1 MEKIL
6 VVRLGAMGDIL
17 HTMPA
22 VQRLRDLW
30 PKAEITWVLEP
41 KWMPL
46 LHGTTLADH
55 LLPLDR
61 RSPLS
66 VWIAAKWLRR
76 WQPDLAIDFQGL
88 IKSALTALVSGAG
101 RRIGFSDTQLRER
114 EAGVFYTEAFTAQ
127 SAHVVARNLELVS
140 SLGIA
145 QSNATLRGPAGFPE
159 GKLPEGDFVL
169 AAPYAG
175 WKSKQWPIERYIEI
189 GKRLDQTF
197 GYKLVLNVMPAN
209 EIPPSE
215 FLWRHESGIDGLIHA
230 TRRARAV
237 LGLDSG
243 PLHLAA
249 LLGKPGVALFG
260 PTDPA
265 RNGPYG
271 ASIRV
276 LRTYGAVTTYKRGT
290 ELDDSMLQLDTDRVW
305 TSLEEVLR

>member
-1 MEKIL
+1 
-6 VVRLGAMGDIL
+6 MGDIL

-22 VQRLRDLW
+22 VQRLRDAW
-30 PKAEITWVLEP
+30 PKVEITWILEP

-46 LHGTTLADH
+46 LHGSGLADH

-61 RSPLS
+61 RSLLS

-88 IKSALTALVSGAG
+88 IKSALTALVSGAS
-101 RRIGFSDTQLRER
+101 RRIGFIDTQLRER
-114 EAGVFYTEAFTAQ
+114 EAGVFYTEAFAAQ
-127 SAHVVARNLELVS
+127 SPHVVARNLELVA
-140 SLGIA
+140 SLGFTKSDKIL
-145 QSNATLRGPAGFPE
+145 QGPTGFPE
-159 GKLPEGDFVL
+159 GNLPPGDFVL

-189 GKRLDQTF
+189 GKRLEQSF

-209 EIPPSE
+209 VTPASE
-215 FLWRHESGIDGLIHA
+215 FLWRHESGMDGLIHA

-249 LLGKPGVALFG
+249 LLGKPGVAMFG

-265 RNGPYG
+265 RNGPHG
-271 ASIRV
+271 STIRV
-276 LRTYGAVTTYKRGT
+276 LRSYGAITTYKRGT
-290 ELDDSMLQLDTDRVW
+290 ELDPSMLQLDVDRVW
-305 TSLEEVLR
+305 NHLAEVLQ

>member
-1 MEKIL
+1 
-6 VVRLGAMGDIL
+6 MGDIL

-46 LHGTTLADH
+46 LHGTGLANH
-55 LLPLDR
+55 FLPLDR

-88 IKSALTALVSGAG
+88 VKSALTALVSGAD
-101 RRIGFSDTQLRER
+101 RRIGFIDTQLRER

-127 SAHVVARNLELVS
+127 STHVVARNLELVS

-145 QSNATLRGPAGFPE
+145 QSNAILRGPAGFPE

-169 AAPYAG
+169 ASPYAG

-189 GKRLDQTF
+189 GKRLDQSF

-209 EIPPSE
+209 DIPPSE

-271 ASIRV
+271 SSIRV

-290 ELDDSMLQLDTDRVW
+290 ELDDSMLQLDIDRVW

>member
-1 MEKIL
+1 
-6 VVRLGAMGDIL
+6 MGDIL

-22 VQRLRDLW
+22 VQRLRDAW

-46 LHGTTLADH
+46 LHGSGLADH

-61 RSPLS
+61 RSLLS

-88 IKSALTALVSGAG
+88 IKSALTALVSGAS
-101 RRIGFSDTQLRER
+101 RRIGFIDTQLRER
-114 EAGVFYTEAFTAQ
+114 EAGVFYTEAFAAQ
-127 SAHVVARNLELVS
+127 SPHVVARNLELVA
-140 SLGIA
+140 SLGITK
-145 QSNATLRGPAGFPE
+145 SDKTLQCPTGFPE
-159 GKLPEGDFVL
+159 GSLPPGDFVL

-189 GKRLDQTF
+189 GKRLEQNF

-249 LLGKPGVALFG
+249 LLGKPGVAMFG

-265 RNGPYG
+265 RNGPHG
-271 ASIRV
+271 SSIRV
-276 LRTYGAVTTYKRGT
+276 LRSYGAITTYKRGT
-290 ELDDSMLQLDTDRVW
+290 VLDPSMLQLDVDRVW
-305 TSLEEVLR
+305 NNLAEVLR

>member
-1 MEKIL
+1 
-6 VVRLGAMGDIL
+6 MGDIL

-22 VQRLRDLW
+22 VQRLRDIF

-41 KWMPL
+41 KWMAL
-46 LHGTTLADH
+46 LHGSGLADH

-88 IKSALTALVSGAG
+88 VKSALTALVSGAS
-101 RRIGFSDTQLRER
+101 RRIGFVDTQLRER
-114 EAGVFYTEAFTAQ
+114 EAGVFYTEAFTSQ
-127 SAHVVARNLELVS
+127 SPHVVARNLELVA
-140 SLGIA
+140 SLGLPK
-145 QSNATLRGPAGFPE
+145 SNTTLRGPAGFPE
-159 GKLPEGDFVL
+159 GQLPPGDFVL

-175 WKSKQWPIERYIEI
+175 WKSKQWPIERYVEI
-189 GKRLDQTF
+189 GKRLHDRF
-197 GYKLVLNVMPAN
+197 GFRLVLNVMPSN
-209 EIPPSE
+209 ETPQSE

-249 LLGKPGVALFG
+249 LLDKPGVALFG

-265 RNGPYG
+265 RNGPHG

-276 LRTYGAVTTYKRGT
+276 LRSYGATTTYKRGT
-290 ELDDSMLQLDTDRVW
+290 EPDPSMLQLDIDRVW
-305 TSLEEVLR
+305 ANLEEVLR